1 MKEQKSSSKTS
12 ESDMRTQGGRAA
24 ASEYERHEKNV

>member
-1 MKEQKSSSKTS
+1 MKEQKSSKTS